1 MDCNRF
7 AVTYT
12 VFQRAHCCLLAGNG
26 HRIDLSVAQDYI
38 SDIIGYFMNDDAVK
52 DIMSQ
57 TTAEGLIESITS
69 RFE

>member
-1 MDCNRF
+1 MN
-7 AVTYT
+7 
-12 VFQRAHCCLLAGNG
+12 
-26 HRIDLSVAQDYI
+26 I
-38 SDIIGYFMNDDAVK
+38 FMNDDAVK